1 MQEGKR
7 YTALIVDDSVM
18 NREILKEIL
27 EDELEI
33 VEIDNGQDACEF
45 MINHSN
51 DLNIVILDLVMPGMD
66 GFEVL
71 KFMKY
76 KHLSDTLPVIMIS
89 ADSDGSNIEKAFDLG
104 VIDFLSRPFSER
116 IVTRRVMTTIRLF
129 KRQKELVDEL
139 DRQYK
144 ADDMRI
150 DDLTGLDYKQTFL
163 NKVYTHLKGNP
174 NDKLLMIAIDIDH
187 FKLFN
192 NYYGWENGDE
202 YLRMIARYL
211 KEFTQRYGGLAGY
224 LGGDDFAL
232 LAPDKRTEL
241 LSFANHI
248 WKGKELAH
256 YEVGFAPKVG
266 IYEIQDPTETVG
278 SIYDHAKIALENIKD
293 DYTKRISWYD
303 HLMFQNVRDEF
314 ELLVDI
320 KRGVAAEEFTFFVQP
335 KVNMLTGKI
344 VGGEALVRWLHK
356 DKGMVSPGVFIPVLE
371 KNGFIS
377 QVDKMVWKQTA
388 RWLRNWIDDGHRAIP
403 ISINVSRADIFTMD
417 VTEYLV
423 GLMEHYELPVELL
436 EVEMT
441 ESAFVEEEHSIREEM
456 DRLRAAGFTILM
468 DDFGSGYSSLN
479 TLKDLAIDILKID
492 MKFLRMDVTNMD
504 KGVSILES
512 VVNMARSLHLPTII
526 EGVETEEQVDFLTN
540 MGCLYAQGF
549 HFYRPMPVDEF
560 ERLLLEEEKVD
571 YNGIYISNL
580 EPVHVREFLDE
591 NLFSDVVVNNIL
603 GPVAFYEVDM
613 QNAIR
618 LIRMNEQYRKLIGR
632 EFVPEDEET
641 AYQIADRIHP
651 EKHEQFLDLF
661 RAAYESPLTGAEDIL
676 HYTRNDGK
684 EVALRMRLFFLRKRP
699 DVRVFY
705 ASLEKLADT
714 L

>member
-1 MQEGKR
+1 MQENKR
-7 YTALIVDDSVM
+7 YTALIVDDSEM

-27 EDELEI
+27 ADELNI
-33 VEIDNGQDACEF
+33 IEIDNGKDACEY
-45 MINHSN
+45 MMNHSG

-89 ADSDGSNIEKAFDLG
+89 ADSDGTNIEKAFDLG

-144 ADDMRI
+144 VDDMRI

-174 NDKLLMIAIDIDH
+174 NDRLLMIAIDVDH

-192 NYYGWENGDE
+192 NYYGWEKGDR
-202 YLRMIARYL
+202 YLQTIARYM
-211 KEFTQRYGGLAGY
+211 KEFVQRYGGLAGY

-232 LAPDKRTEL
+232 LVPKRRDEL
-241 LSFANHI
+241 DRFARGLWNSP
-248 WKGKELAH
+248 ELAE
-256 YEVGFAPKVG
+256 YEVGFAPKFG
-266 IYEIQDPTETVG
+266 IYEIQDTTEAVG

-293 DYTKRISWYD
+293 DYTARVSWYD
-303 HLMFQNVRDEF
+303 HSMFQNVRDEF

-320 KRGVAAEEFTFFVQP
+320 KRGAAAGEFTFFVQP
-335 KVNMLTGKI
+335 KVSMTTGKI
-344 VGGEALVRWLHK
+344 VGGEALVRWMHK

-377 QVDKMVWKQTA
+377 QIDKMVWDAVAKWQ
-388 RWLRNWIDDGHRAIP
+388 RGRIDEGHRPVP

-417 VTEYLV
+417 VTSYLKS
-423 GLMEHYELPVELL
+423 LLEKYELPVDLL
-436 EVEMT
+436 EVEIT
-441 ESAFVEEEHSIREEM
+441 ESAFVEEVEKIEDELK
-456 DRLRAAGFTILM
+456 RLHEAGFTVLM

-492 MKFLRMDVTNMD
+492 MKFLRMDVSNLN

-512 VVNMARSLHLPTII
+512 VVNMARSLHIPTIV
-526 EGVETEEQVDFLTN
+526 EGVETDEQVRFLTE
-540 MGCLYAQGF
+540 MGCVYAQGF

-560 ERLLLEEEKVD
+560 ERLLSEEEKVD
-571 YNGIYISNL
+571 YNGIFVSNL
-580 EPVHVREFLDE
+580 DPVHVREFLDE
-591 NLFSDVVVNNIL
+591 NLFSDVVINNIL
-603 GPVAFYEVDM
+603 GAVAFYEVEKDGT
-613 QNAIR
+613 IR
-618 LIRMNEQYRKLIGR
+618 LIRMNDQYSKLIGR
-632 EFVPEDEET
+632 EFEPDDEESVRLMT
-641 AYQIADRIHP
+641 DRIHP
-651 EKHEQFLDLF
+651 KHYDAFGDLF
-661 RAAYESPLTGAEDIL
+661 VAAFDAPLTEIEDEVDYERL
-676 HYTRNDGK
+676 DGDK
-684 EVALRMRLFFLRKRP
+684 SLLRIRLFFLRERP
-699 DVRVFY
+699 DVRVYY
-705 ASLEKLADT
+705 ASVEKV
-714 L
+714 

>member
-1 MQEGKR
+1 MQENKR
-7 YTALIVDDSVM
+7 YTALIVDDSEM

-27 EDELEI
+27 SDELNI
-33 VEIDNGQDACEF
+33 VEIDNGKDACEY
-45 MINHSN
+45 MMNHSVN
-51 DLNIVILDLVMPGMD
+51 LNIVILDLVMPVMD

-89 ADSDGSNIEKAFDLG
+89 ADSDGTNIEKAFDLG

-129 KRQKELVDEL
+129 RRQKELVDEL

-144 ADDMRI
+144 VDDMRI

-163 NKVYTHLKGNP
+163 NKVYTHLRGNP
-174 NDKLLMIAIDIDH
+174 NDDLLMIAIDVDH

-192 NYYGWENGDE
+192 NYYGWEKGDR
-202 YLRMIARYL
+202 YLQLIARYM
-211 KEFTQRYGGLAGY
+211 KEFVQRYGGLAGY
-224 LGGDDFAL
+224 MGGDDFAL
-232 LAPDKRTEL
+232 LAPRKRQEL
-241 LSFANHI
+241 LAFGNRVWNSA
-248 WKGKELAH
+248 ELAE

-266 IYEIQDPTETVG
+266 IYEIKDTTEAIG

-303 HLMFQNVRDEF
+303 HSMFQNVRDEF

-320 KRGVAAEEFTFFVQP
+320 KRGAAEGEFTFFVQP
-335 KVNMLTGKI
+335 KVNMTTGKI
-344 VGGEALVRWLHK
+344 VGGEALVRWMHK

-377 QVDKMVWKQTA
+377 QIDKKVWEAVAK
-388 RWLRNWIDDGHRAIP
+388 WLRKRIDEGHRP
-403 ISINVSRADIFTMD
+403 VPVSINLSRADIFTMD
-417 VTEYLV
+417 VTSYLKS
-423 GLMEHYELPVELL
+423 LL
-436 EVEMT
+436 EQYDLPIELIEVEIT
-441 ESAFVEEEHSIREEM
+441 ESAFVEEMDKIEDELKSLRE
-456 DRLRAAGFTILM
+456 AGFTVLM

-492 MKFLRMDVTNMD
+492 MKFLRMDTTSIN

-512 VVNMARSLHLPTII
+512 VVNMARSLHIPTII
-526 EGVETEEQVDFLTN
+526 EGVETDEQVKFLTE
-540 MGCLYAQGF
+540 MGCVYAQGF

-560 ERLLLEEEKVD
+560 ERLLSEEEKVD
-571 YNGIYISNL
+571 YNGIFVSNL

-603 GPVAFYEVDM
+603 GPVAFYEVEQDGT
-613 QNAIR
+613 IR
-618 LIRMNEQYRKLIGR
+618 LIRMNDQYSKLIGR
-632 EFVPEDEET
+632 EFVPDDEE
-641 AYQIADRIHP
+641 AVQLMADRIRPAH
-651 EKHEQFLDLF
+651 HESFGDLF
-661 RAAYESPLTGAEDIL
+661 VAAYESPLTGVEDEIDYRQL
-676 HYTRNDGK
+676 DDQESHLK
-684 EVALRMRLFFLRKRP
+684 IRLFFLRERP
-699 DVRVFY
+699 DVRVYY
-705 ASLEKLADT
+705 ASVEKV
-714 L
+714 